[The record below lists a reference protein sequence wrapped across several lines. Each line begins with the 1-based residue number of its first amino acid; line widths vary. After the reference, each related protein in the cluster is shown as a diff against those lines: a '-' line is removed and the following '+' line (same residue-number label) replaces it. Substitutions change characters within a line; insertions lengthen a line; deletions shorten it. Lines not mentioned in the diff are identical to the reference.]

1 MVCNRCQK
9 RPAIIFVQRM
19 ENGQMKNEGFCLHC
33 ARELHIK
40 PVEDLMKQFGMS
52 DEDMDNM
59 ENRMESMMD
68 EMGDANPLSLM
79 MNMGQLMDGEEN
91 EGDDDLVPGSSATF
105 PLGVKAEGDAGNERH
120 ICKAN
125 PAMIDDIG
133 KKHGLEDTS
142 ENFSG
147 KKYALAPKA
156 ATKFLKASRCYVAL
170 GKARRVLW
178 WLGLLLLSP
187 ALILWAE
194 WGANGDDDTIICRV
208 LTFSSS
214 SCMNLT
220 TATEYVRRLTLVLI
234 MGVVCWIAAL
244 VIFGVRSYMRS
255 VYPELRD
262 HSSSASHVLVGIIS
276 FLVLV
281 MVFPVLVIT
290 LLSALMTL

>member
-1 MVCNRCQK
+1 MDK
-9 RPAIIFVQRM
+9 PS
-19 ENGQMKNEGFCLHC
+19 NERGSTGPTDG
-33 ARELHIK
+33 IK
-40 PVEDLMKQFGMS
+40 AG
-52 DEDMDNM
+52 
-59 ENRMESMMD
+59 
-68 EMGDANPLSLM
+68 GA
-79 MNMGQLMDGEEN
+79 
-91 EGDDDLVPGSSATF
+91 
-105 PLGVKAEGDAGNERH
+105 AGNERH
-120 ICKAN
+120 ACKAN
-125 PAMIDDIG
+125 PVMIDGIG
-133 KKHGLEDTS
+133 KKHGTEDMS
-142 ENFSG
+142 EDFSG
-147 KKYALAPKA
+147 EKCALAPKA
-156 ATKFLKASRCYVAL
+156 AATKFPKASRCYVAL
-170 GKARRVLW
+170 GKARRALW
-178 WLGLLLLSP
+178 WLGLLLRSP
-187 ALILWAE
+187 ALSLWAG
-194 WGANGDDDTIICRV
+194 WGTKGDDDTIICRV

>member
-1 MVCNRCQK
+1 MDK
-9 RPAIIFVQRM
+9 PS
-19 ENGQMKNEGFCLHC
+19 NERGST
-33 ARELHIK
+33 
-40 PVEDLMKQFGMS
+40 GS
-52 DEDMDNM
+52 T
-59 ENRMESMMD
+59 
-68 EMGDANPLSLM
+68 
-79 MNMGQLMDGEEN
+79 DGIRT
-91 EGDDDLVPGSSATF
+91 G
-105 PLGVKAEGDAGNERH
+105 GDAGNERH
-120 ICKAN
+120 ACKAN
-125 PAMIDDIG
+125 PATTDGIG
-133 KKHGLEDTS
+133 KKHGTEDTS
-142 ENFSG
+142 EYFSG
-147 KKYALAPKA
+147 EKCALAPKAA

-194 WGANGDDDTIICRV
+194 WGTNGDDDIIICRV

-276 FLVLV
+276 FLGLV

>member
-1 MVCNRCQK
+1 MSAGA
-9 RPAIIFVQRM
+9 PGQRT
-19 ENGQMKNEGFCLHC
+19 
-33 ARELHIK
+33 ASRRRATRERTPHL
-40 PVEDLMKQFGMS
+40 QS
-52 DEDMDNM
+52 
-59 ENRMESMMD
+59 ESGYD
-68 EMGDANPLSLM
+68 RWHW
-79 MNMGQLMDGEEN
+79 EE
-91 EGDDDLVPGSSATF
+91 T
-105 PLGVKAEGDAGNERH
+105 RH
-120 ICKAN
+120 RRYVR
-125 PAMIDDIG
+125 
-133 KKHGLEDTS
+133 S
-142 ENFSG
+142 FSG
-147 KKYALAPKA
+147 EKCALAPKA
-156 ATKFLKASRCYVAL
+156 AATKFPKASRCYVAL

-194 WGANGDDDTIICRV
+194 WGTNGDDDTIICRV